1 MLFLDEQKRLKRV
14 QGNVIQTMWSIV
26 VILGLHPFQK
36 STTIWRYRVLTE
48 EEEKVTSNEERV
60 IKEEEM
66 MVVDF

>member
-1 MLFLDEQKRLKRV
+1 LEVSCFNICCKRKRTYTKLSMFSKY
-14 QGNVIQTMWSIV
+14 GW
-26 VILGLHPFQK
+26 K
-36 STTIWRYRVLTE
+36 KEEE